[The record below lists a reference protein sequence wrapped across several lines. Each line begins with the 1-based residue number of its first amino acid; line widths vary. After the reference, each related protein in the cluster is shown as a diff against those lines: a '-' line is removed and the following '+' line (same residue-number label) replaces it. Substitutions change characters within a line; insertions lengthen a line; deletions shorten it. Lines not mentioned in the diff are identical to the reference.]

1 MYVEDS
7 FIKSVERQPL
17 DWQKAGLQFTA
28 SGYGSKIPTE
38 LVLKCADGRQRR
50 VYATCYSNCP
60 SLWVNV
66 GGLKRFLHDYQ
77 LEVIH

>member
-38 LVLKCADGRQRR
+38 LVVRCADGRKRR
-50 VYATCYSNCP
+50 VYATCFSNSP
-60 SLWVNV
+60 SLWMTVQGTRV
-66 GGLKRFLHDYQ
+66 HLHDYQ
-77 LEVIH
+77 LTTH